1 MLTTKKLWILLGLS
15 FFHAISLWG
24 QEWHDRT
31 ASRDSNQFQEAQ
43 LQIFQDPRL
52 EILLQR
58 HIEYNKKKGGMNGYR
73 IQIFF
78 GSGRTARDDAN
89 ETKAKFLSYFP
100 DTRAHILYQSPFY
113 KVRVGDFR
121 TKNEA
126 LKFYRRVQRRFP
138 NAYIIP
144 DTINFPELEE

>member
-1 MLTTKKLWILLGLS
+1 MLTTIKFWLLLGLCV
-15 FFHAISLWG
+15 IPVMTIRG
-24 QEWHDRT
+24 QEWPGRT
-31 ASRDSNQFQEAQ
+31 VYNDTNQFQEGQ

-52 EILLQR
+52 ETLLQR
-58 HIEYNKKKGGMNGYR
+58 HIDYNRKKGGMNGYR

-78 GSGRTARDDAN
+78 GSGRAARTDAN
-89 ETKAKFLSYFP
+89 ETKAEFLSYFP
-100 DTRAHILYQSPFY
+100 DTKAHILYQSPFY

-126 LKFYRRVQRRFP
+126 LRFYRRVQRRFP

-144 DTINFPELEE
+144 DIIEFPELE